1 MDGMR
6 QQSSPNLVVERE
18 CWSEPRAPHARQPG
32 NAPRSSRLPAG
43 VEPAAAVLATTVTDE
58 IIPRLVEARRRHAP
72 PATIP
77 SLPAPAEHVEALVA
91 FALAE
96 DPEGVM
102 GFVARS
108 HERGVPFESICLD
121 ALAPAARRL
130 GDLWCDD
137 RCDFAQVTLGTA
149 RLTGALQGL
158 CDLDPSQPGPHAP
171 RALFV
176 AVPGEQHGFGV
187 AMLVAIFRHSGWDAE
202 SNAPASV
209 GDLAQSVRVRSY
221 DIAGISAASDRSL
234 DTVTASVRAVRAS
247 SCQRAIAVLVGG
259 RLFNAHPSLAAS
271 VGADAMATDASLAL
285 QAANRIAAR
294 ETRRAG

>member
-6 QQSSPNLVVERE
+6 QQSFANPVVERE
-18 CWSEPRAPHARQPG
+18 CWSDPRPPHARQPG
-32 NAPRSSRLPAG
+32 NASRHAPLPAG
-43 VEPAAAVLATTVTDE
+43 GEPAAAVLATTVTDE
-58 IIPRLVEARRRHAP
+58 IIPRLVEARRRQG
-72 PATIP
+72 PASTIAT
-77 SLPAPAEHVEALVA
+77 LPAPAEHVEALVA

-108 HERGVPFESICLD
+108 HARGVPFESICLD

-130 GDLWCDD
+130 GELWVDD
-137 RCDFAQVTLGTA
+137 RCDFAQVTLGTL

-158 CDLDPSQPGPHAP
+158 CDLDPSQPGPRAP

-202 SNAPASV
+202 SDAPGSV
-209 GDLAQSVRVRSY
+209 GELAQSVRVRSY

-234 DTVTASVRAVRAS
+234 DMVSASVRAVRAS
-247 SCQRAIAVLVGG
+247 SCQPAIAILVGG
-259 RLFNAHPSLAAS
+259 RLFNAHPSLAAN
-271 VGADAMATDASLAL
+271 VGADGMAADARDAL

-294 ETRRAG
+294 DTRRAG